1 MCYNDYKRTLV
12 SPFKMNKRIV
22 FSLGLM
28 ITSLLSNHFVL
39 AQESTSAVT
48 NQIWIDFNQSYKFSE
63 SFNLHT
69 KIGAKTIFPKVWN
82 KFYVSGEVS
91 YNIPQFMFK
100 KLMYRE
106 KVYAGVD
113 FYYIYFTEEPDIVEI
128 SPYQGYTLSWPN
140 RKRIILKHNVE
151 LGQRFQWDVKYR
163 NYSFGLKLS
172 YEASLIFKFH
182 GDVWEYGK
190 GFYLAV
196 SAKFWWNLIATTV
209 FNDVMRITPGIGYEI
224 NPKWKT
230 AFLVGYNYTRNLT
243 VETFHTNNIIYRF
256 RVYYKI
262 N

>member
-1 MCYNDYKRTLV
+1 MHGCR
-12 SPFKMNKRIV
+12 SIV
-22 FSLGLM
+22 LLLCLM
-28 ITSLLSNHFVL
+28 VVLFLSSHSAR
-39 AQESTSAVT
+39 AQESSSSIVT
-48 NQIWIDFNQSYKFSE
+48 NQIWIDFNPSYKISE
-63 SFNLHT
+63 SFDLYT
-69 KIGAKTIFPKVWN
+69 KIGAKTIIPKVWN
-82 KFYVSGEVS
+82 KFYASGEVS
-91 YNIPQFMFK
+91 YHIPKFMFN

-106 KVYAGVD
+106 KVYVGVD
-113 FYYIYFTEEPDIVEI
+113 LYYIYFTEEPDIIEI

-230 AFLVGYNYTRNLT
+230 AFYLGYNYTRNLT
-243 VETFHTNNIIYRF
+243 VEKFHTNNIIYRL
-256 RVYYKI
+256 RVYYNI